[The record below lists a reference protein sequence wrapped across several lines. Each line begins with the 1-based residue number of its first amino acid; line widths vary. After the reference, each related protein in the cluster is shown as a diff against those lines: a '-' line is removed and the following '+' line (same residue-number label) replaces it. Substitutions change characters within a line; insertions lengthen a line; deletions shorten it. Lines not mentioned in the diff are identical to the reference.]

1 MAMSEKIIDMVYD
14 ELIGSSA
21 VPLITANVNFAQAA
35 AEQTLKRGTLL
46 AVNVTGDYIE
56 EDFQSETAGEKVGV
70 AILAKDVQLS
80 TTGKVVGTVY
90 VSGMFNRNKII
101 LKDESDDINN
111 HEAELRDVGI
121 LLTNLHGLAA
131 ESED

>member
-1 MAMSEKIIDMVYD
+1 MAMSEKIIDMVWD

-46 AVNVTGDYIE
+46 AINEAGDYIE
-56 EDFQSETAGEKVGV
+56 ENFQSETAGEKVGV

-90 VSGMFNRNKII
+90 INGMFNRNKII

-121 LLTNLHGLAA
+121 LLTNLHGFAA

>member
-1 MAMSEKIIDMVYD
+1 MAMSEKIIDMVWD

-21 VPLITANVNFAQAA
+21 VSFITANVNFAQAA

-46 AVNVTGDYIE
+46 AINEAGDYIE
-56 EDFQSETAGEKVGV
+56 ENFQSETAGEKVGV

-90 VSGMFNRNKII
+90 INGMFNRNKII

-121 LLTNLHGLAA
+121 LLTNLHGFAA

>member
-1 MAMSEKIIDMVYD
+1 MSEKIIDMVWD

-21 VPLITANVNFAQAA
+21 VPLITANVNFAQAV

-46 AVNVTGDYIE
+46 AINEAGDYIE
-56 EDFQSETAGEKVGV
+56 ENFQSETAGEKVGV

-90 VSGMFNRNKII
+90 INGMFNRNKII
-101 LKDESDDINN
+101 IFFLF
-111 HEAELRDVGI
+111 
-121 LLTNLHGLAA
+121 LHK
-131 ESED
+131 

>member
-1 MAMSEKIIDMVYD
+1 MAMSEKIVDMIYD

-46 AVNVTGDYIE
+46 AVNATGDYIE
-56 EDFQSETAGEKVGV
+56 ENFQSETAGEKVGV

-101 LKDESDDINN
+101 LKDESDDINK

>member
-1 MAMSEKIIDMVYD
+1 MAMSEKIIDMVWD

-46 AVNVTGDYIE
+46 AVNATGDYIE
-56 EDFQSETAGEKVGV
+56 ENFQSETAGEKVGV

-90 VSGMFNRNKII
+90 INGMFNRNKII

-121 LLTNLHGLAA
+121 LLTNLHGFAA

>member
-1 MAMSEKIIDMVYD
+1 MAMSEKIIDMVWD

-21 VPLITANVNFAQAA
+21 VSLITANVNFAQAA

-46 AVNVTGDYIE
+46 AINEAGDYIE
-56 EDFQSETAGEKVGV
+56 ENFQSETAGEKVGV

-90 VSGMFNRNKII
+90 INGMFNRNKII

-121 LLTNLHGLAA
+121 LLTNLHGFAA

>member
-1 MAMSEKIIDMVYD
+1 MSEKIIDMVWD

-21 VPLITANVNFAQAA
+21 VSLITANVNFAQAA

-46 AVNVTGDYIE
+46 AINEAGDYIE
-56 EDFQSETAGEKVGV
+56 ENFQSETAGEKVGV

-90 VSGMFNRNKII
+90 INGMFNRNKII

-121 LLTNLHGLAA
+121 LLTNLHGFAA

>member
-1 MAMSEKIIDMVYD
+1 MAMSEKIIDMVWD

-21 VPLITANVNFAQAA
+21 VSLITANVNFAQAT

-46 AVNVTGDYIE
+46 AINEAGDYIE
-56 EDFQSETAGEKVGV
+56 ENFQSETAGEKVGV

-90 VSGMFNRNKII
+90 INGMFNRNKII

-121 LLTNLHGLAA
+121 LLTNLHGFAA

>member
-1 MAMSEKIIDMVYD
+1 MAMSEKIIDMVWD

-21 VPLITANVNFAQAA
+21 VSLITANVNFAQAA

-46 AVNVTGDYIE
+46 AINEAGDYIE
-56 EDFQSETAGEKVGV
+56 ENFQSKTAGEKVGV

-90 VSGMFNRNKII
+90 INGMFNRNKII

-121 LLTNLHGLAA
+121 LLTNLHGFAA

>member
-46 AVNVTGDYIE
+46 AVNATGDYIE
-56 EDFQSETAGEKVGV
+56 ENIKSETASEKVGV
-70 AILAKDVQLS
+70 AILAKDLILS
-80 TTGKVVGTVY
+80 TTGKVIGTIY

-111 HEAELRDVGI
+111 HETELRDVGI
-121 LLTNLHGLAA
+121 LLTNLHGIAA
-131 ESED
+131 EDEE

>member
-14 ELIGSSA
+14 ELIDSSA

-46 AVNVTGDYIE
+46 AVNATGDYIE
-56 EDFQSETAGEKVGV
+56 ENIKSETAGEKVGV
-70 AILAKDVQLS
+70 AVLAKDLVLS

-90 VSGMFNRNKII
+90 INRNKII

-111 HEAELRDVGI
+111 HETELRDVGI
-121 LLTNLHGLAA
+121 LLTSLHGIAA
-131 ESED
+131 EDEE

>member
-1 MAMSEKIIDMVYD
+1 MAMSEKIVDMIYD

-46 AVNVTGDYIE
+46 AVNATGDYIE
-56 EDFQSETAGEKVGV
+56 ENFQSETASEKVGV

-101 LKDESDDINN
+101 LKDKSDDINN

>member
-1 MAMSEKIIDMVYD
+1 MAMSEKIVDMIYD

-46 AVNVTGDYIE
+46 AVNATGDYIE
-56 EDFQSETAGEKVGV
+56 ENFQSETAGEKVGV

>member
-1 MAMSEKIIDMVYD
+1 MEGVDTFILGKGPA
-14 ELIGSSA
+14 
-21 VPLITANVNFAQAA
+21 AA
-35 AEQTLKRGTLL
+35 AE
-46 AVNVTGDYIE
+46 
-56 EDFQSETAGEKVGV
+56 VGV

-90 VSGMFNRNKII
+90 INGMFNRNKII

-121 LLTNLHGLAA
+121 LLTNLHGFAA

>member
-1 MAMSEKIIDMVYD
+1 MSMSEKIIDMVWD

-46 AVNVTGDYIE
+46 AINEAGDYIE
-56 EDFQSETAGEKVGV
+56 ENFQSETAGEKVGV

-90 VSGMFNRNKII
+90 INGMFNRNKII

-121 LLTNLHGLAA
+121 LLTNLHGFAA